1 MAYTAEQRE
10 AAIARVIEGLGEGTP
25 LTVLCREEGM
35 PSDDSVRAW
44 AKDDEALSRAIACAR
59 EAGFDAIAKRARE
72 TARGMGDSSGDVQR
86 DKLII
91 DTDLKLLAKWDPKRY
106 GELIKH
112 AGADGEGP
120 VQAALS
126 VTFRKAE

>member
-1 MAYTAEQRE
+1 MADICKDADMPAESTVYLKMAKDE
-10 AAIARVIEGLGEGTP
+10 AFRSAIAR
-25 LTVLCREEGM
+25 
-35 PSDDSVRAW
+35 
-44 AKDDEALSRAIACAR
+44 AR
-59 EAGFDAIAKRARE
+59 ELQQDAEIDRTIDMADAATGDDWQVVKLRIWARQWRA
-72 TARGMGDSSGDVQR
+72 M
-86 DKLII
+86 KLS
-91 DTDLKLLAKWDPKRY
+91 PKRY